1 MFTIDETIIVVN
13 LYLQSKTVV
22 IRSKIYL
29 KKKYMY
35 NVCSISVIDFH

>member
-22 IRSKIYL
+22 IRSKIYF
-29 KKKYMY
+29 KKNTCTMCA
-35 NVCSISVIDFH
+35 VFLL